1 MIRGVCP
8 LLLGWKQHGNPA
20 NNNETIRKTTV
31 KMSTKR
37 PQLTAKEEEIMHV
50 FWQHGPLFV
59 KEILDYLPDPKPHV
73 NTVSTVVRVLE
84 GKGYVGHEKK
94 GGSYRYHALLLKEN
108 YRKTTLR
115 EMLKNYF
122 DNSFKSMV
130 SALVEEEQLDP
141 EELKEVIDII
151 EKKR

>member
-1 MIRGVCP
+1 MPV
-8 LLLGWKQHGNPA
+8 
-20 NNNETIRKTTV
+20 
-31 KMSTKR
+31 KR
-37 PQLTAKEEEIMHV
+37 PQLTAKEEEIMQI

-59 KEILDYLPDPKPHV
+59 KEILDYMPEPKPHI

-84 GKGYVGHEKK
+84 GKGYVDHEKQ
-94 GGSYRYHALLLKEN
+94 GGSYKYHALLLKEN

-130 SALVEEEQLDP
+130 SALVEEEQLDA
-141 EELKEVIDII
+141 EELKEVMEII
-151 EKKR
+151 EKKK

>member
-1 MIRGVCP
+1 MPV
-8 LLLGWKQHGNPA
+8 
-20 NNNETIRKTTV
+20 
-31 KMSTKR
+31 KR
-37 PQLTAKEEEIMHV
+37 PQLTAKEEEIMQI

-59 KEILDYLPDPKPHV
+59 KEILDYMPEPKPHI

-84 GKGYVGHEKK
+84 GKGYVDHEKQ
-94 GGSYRYHALLLKEN
+94 GGSYKYHALLLKDN

-130 SALVEEEQLDP
+130 SALVEDEQLDAD
-141 EELKEVIDII
+141 ELKEVIKII
-151 EKKR
+151 EKKK

>member
-1 MIRGVCP
+1 MPV
-8 LLLGWKQHGNPA
+8 
-20 NNNETIRKTTV
+20 
-31 KMSTKR
+31 KR
-37 PQLTAKEEEIMHV
+37 PQLTAKEEEIMQI

-59 KEILDYLPDPKPHV
+59 KEILDYMPEPKPHI

-84 GKGYVGHEKK
+84 GKGYVDHEKQ
-94 GGSYRYHALLLKEN
+94 GGSYKYHALLLKDN

-130 SALVEEEQLDP
+130 SALVEEEQLDA
-141 EELKEVIDII
+141 EELKEVMEIIDI
-151 EKKR
+151 KHS

>member
-1 MIRGVCP
+1 MPV
-8 LLLGWKQHGNPA
+8 
-20 NNNETIRKTTV
+20 
-31 KMSTKR
+31 KR
-37 PQLTAKEEEIMHV
+37 PQLTAKEEEIMQI

-59 KEILDYLPDPKPHV
+59 KEILDYMPEPKPHI

-84 GKGYVGHEKK
+84 GKGYVDHDKQ
-94 GGSYRYHALLLKEN
+94 GGSYKYHALLLKDN

-130 SALVEEEQLDP
+130 SALVEEEQLDA
-141 EELKEVIDII
+141 EELKEVMEII
-151 EKKR
+151 EKKK

>member
-1 MIRGVCP
+1 MPV
-8 LLLGWKQHGNPA
+8 
-20 NNNETIRKTTV
+20 
-31 KMSTKR
+31 KR
-37 PQLTAKEEEIMHV
+37 PQLTAKEEEIMQI

-59 KEILDYLPDPKPHV
+59 KEILDYMPEPKPHI

-84 GKGYVGHEKK
+84 GKGYVDHEKQ
-94 GGSYRYHALLLKEN
+94 GGSYKYHALLLKDN

-130 SALVEEEQLDP
+130 SALVEDEQLDA
-141 EELKEVIDII
+141 EELKEVMEII
-151 EKKR
+151 EKKK

>member
-1 MIRGVCP
+1 MPV
-8 LLLGWKQHGNPA
+8 
-20 NNNETIRKTTV
+20 
-31 KMSTKR
+31 KR
-37 PQLTAKEEEIMHV
+37 PQLTAKEEEIMQI

-59 KEILDYLPDPKPHV
+59 KEILDYMPEPKPHI

-84 GKGYVGHEKK
+84 GKGYVDHEKQ
-94 GGSYRYHALLLKEN
+94 GGSYKYHALLLKDN

-130 SALVEEEQLDP
+130 SALVEEEQLDA
-141 EELKEVIDII
+141 EELKEVMEII
-151 EKKR
+151 EKKK

>member
-1 MIRGVCP
+1 MPV
-8 LLLGWKQHGNPA
+8 
-20 NNNETIRKTTV
+20 
-31 KMSTKR
+31 KR
-37 PQLTAKEEEIMHV
+37 PQLTAKEEEIMQI

-59 KEILDYLPDPKPHV
+59 KEILDYMPEPKPHI

-84 GKGYVGHEKK
+84 GKGYVDHEKQ
-94 GGSYRYHALLLKEN
+94 GGSYKYHALLLKEN

-130 SALVEEEQLDP
+130 SALVEEEQLDA
-141 EELKEVIDII
+141 EELKEVMKII
-151 EKKR
+151 EKKK

>member
-1 MIRGVCP
+1 MQI
-8 LLLGWKQHGNPA
+8 
-20 NNNETIRKTTV
+20 
-31 KMSTKR
+31 
-37 PQLTAKEEEIMHV
+37 

-59 KEILDYLPDPKPHV
+59 KEILDYMPEPKPHI

-84 GKGYVGHEKK
+84 GKGYVDHEKQ
-94 GGSYRYHALLLKEN
+94 GGSYKYHALLLKEN

-130 SALVEEEQLDP
+130 SALVEEEQLDA
-141 EELKEVIDII
+141 EELKEVMEII
-151 EKKR
+151 EKKK